1 MEERFGAATLKGKPL
16 TVVGPVL
23 QPGDKA
29 SEVTLSSKGFD
40 GTARLLEFHGRQ
52 DPLDQRRPLDWHGH
66 LRRPN
71 APVQRGGSDFRRRC
85 SGRHRQR

>member
-40 GTARLLEFHGRQ
+40 GTARLLEFHGWQ
-52 DPLDQRRPLDWHGH
+52 DPLDQCHPFNRHRPVRCPD
-66 LRRPN
+66 
-71 APVQRGGSDFRRRC
+71 APVQRGGSHFRRRC
-85 SGRHRQR
+85 GSGHRQC

>member
-40 GTARLLEFHGRQ
+40 GTARLL
-52 DPLDQRRPLDWHGH
+52 DPRPA
-66 LRRPN
+66 RS
-71 APVQRGGSDFRRRC
+71 A
-85 SGRHRQR
+85 